1 MKNFTLKTAF
11 LATILA
17 LSSLNAFAVS
27 PQVDSVAS
35 VIGITRTTA
44 YCGSY
49 VTCPTLPVASTDSIK
64 ERGVCVNT
72 SGNPVITDMKFQAY
86 KSLPNTVYEPAA
98 LSGLAANTPYYIRA
112 YATNV
117 AGETS
122 YSVQKQFTTSAN
134 DVEALWT
141 LKSNLTATV
150 AGAITAQ
157 DLDYSK
163 VCTGVS
169 YDQNSGGNGTTTVLF
184 PAPTGLLKETAG
196 LITLATFDSNIYF
209 AFSVTPTNKTVINQ
223 LALTG
228 FGYKSGAMN
237 VKIDYSLDNFATAG
251 TTLTNFRI
259 NDAAKTQITTGNA
272 NLPSANPAL
281 TTLMG
286 KENVSWPASI
296 NVNAGQTVSF
306 RMYLWGKAGS
316 GILMKNL
323 IVSGATDLGNAIKK
337 IDVKSSTLSVI
348 STSNTLKVENAGNI
362 SKFEIVSM
370 NGSVLQSRINSTS
383 EISLNVSGL
392 QQGVYFVRAYTANGI
407 LTGKFVK

>member
-1 MKNFTLKTAF
+1 MKNFTLKSAF
-11 LATILA
+11 LATSLA
-17 LSSLNAFAVS
+17 LSSFSAFAVL

-44 YCGSY
+44 YSGSF

-72 SGNPVITDMKFQAY
+72 TGNPVITDTKFPAY
-86 KSLPNTVYEPAA
+86 KSIPNTAYEPAA
-98 LSGLAANTPYYIRA
+98 LSGLTANTLYYVRA
-112 YATNV
+112 YATNA

-134 DVEALWT
+134 DVEAIWT

-150 AGAITAQ
+150 SGAIAAQ
-157 DLDYSK
+157 DLDHSK

-184 PAPTGLLKETAG
+184 PAPTGLLKESAG
-196 LITLATFDSNIYF
+196 LMTLATYDSNIYF

-228 FGYKSGAMN
+228 YGYKTGSMN
-237 VKIDYSLDNFATAG
+237 VKIDYSFDNFATAG
-251 TTLTNFRI
+251 TTLTDVKF
-259 NDAAKTQITTGNA
+259 NDALRTQLTTSNA
-272 NLPSANPAL
+272 NFPSANPAL

-286 KENVSWPASI
+286 KENASWPASI

-323 IVSGATDLGNAIKK
+323 IVSGASDLGTTIKK
-337 IDVKSSTLSVI
+337 IDVKSNTLSVI
-348 STSNTLKVENAGNI
+348 STYNTLRVENASNI
-362 SKFEIVSM
+362 SKFEIVSI
-370 NGSVLQSRINSTS
+370 NGCVLQSGVNSKTEIN
-383 EISLNVSGL
+383 LNISGL
-392 QQGVYFVRAYTANGI
+392 QHGIYFARAYTANGI
-407 LTGKFVK
+407 QTCKFVK